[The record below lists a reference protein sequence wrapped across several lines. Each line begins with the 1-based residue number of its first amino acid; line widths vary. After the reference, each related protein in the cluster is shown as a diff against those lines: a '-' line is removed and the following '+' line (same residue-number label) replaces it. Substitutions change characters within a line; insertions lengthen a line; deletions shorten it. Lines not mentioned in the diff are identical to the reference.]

1 MTRHSQPSALVIGS
15 GAAGLATAIH
25 LAQHGFDVKV
35 LEKNNNPGGRLD
47 QIDREGFKIDTGPTL
62 YVMPHLYALELERI
76 GIDPYSAFDLQRVD
90 PTYHIY
96 FEDGQQLLLSSD
108 LSLMSEQVE
117 RFEAGASH
125 RMLDYLAE
133 GGQHYH
139 LAMEHLV
146 RKDFRRAADFFNLNN
161 LPLMLKVRALQHHY
175 SYVGKFFNDPHLKA
189 AFTFQ
194 DMYMGLSPFKAP
206 TTFSLMQYS
215 EMTHGIWYPRG
226 GMYTIALTLV
236 ERAQEAGVDILLNKH
251 VAQIDVDG
259 RRAVGVTLEDGARYT
274 ADFVIANAD
283 LPYVYNELL
292 PPDGTMKQLERKHYS
307 CSTISFFWALD
318 TTFPELEPHMLFLAD
333 DYEGGFQAL
342 NGGELPERP
351 SLYVHTPT
359 KLNLA
364 SAPPGLDSVIGI
376 VPVGNMDSHPDEDW
390 SSVRRKARQAIF
402 DRLSTI
408 GLPALPDHIDFETCY
423 TPESWHRRYNLYQGS
438 THGLSH
444 KLTQLAYMRPHN
456 QHKRY
461 RNLFFV
467 GASTHPGTG
476 VPTVLVSARL
486 ATERILD
493 GSGMR
498 H

>member
-1 MTRHSQPSALVIGS
+1 MRTHKKYSALIIGS
-15 GAAGLATAIH
+15 GAAGLAAAVQ
-25 LAQHGFDVKV
+25 LAKRGFDVKV

-47 QIDREGFKIDTGPTL
+47 QIDRDGFKFDTGPTL
-62 YVMPHLYALELERI
+62 YVMPHLYASELERL
-76 GIDPYSAFDLQRVD
+76 GIEPYSAFDLQRVD

-96 FEDGQQLLLSSD
+96 FEDGQQLRLSSD
-108 LSLMSEQVE
+108 LRMMAEQLE
-117 RFEAGASH
+117 RFETGASH

-139 LAMEHLV
+139 LAMKHLV
-146 RKDFRRAADFFNLNN
+146 QRDFRRASDFFNLRN
-161 LPLMLKVRALQHHY
+161 LPLMLKVRALRHHY
-175 SYVGKFFNDPHLKA
+175 DYTGKFFDDPHLKA

-194 DMYMGLSPFKAP
+194 DMYMGLSPFEAP

-215 EMTHGIWYPRG
+215 ELTHGVWYPRG

-236 ERAQEAGVDILLNKH
+236 ERAQEAGAEILLNHH
-251 VAQIDVDG
+251 VAHIDVDG
-259 RRAVGVTLEDGARYT
+259 RRAVGVTLEDGERLT

-283 LPYVYNELL
+283 LPYVYDELL
-292 PPDGTMKQLERKHYS
+292 PPDGTMQQLERKHYS

-318 TTFPELEPHMLFLAD
+318 TTFPQLEPHMLFLAD
-333 DYEGGFQAL
+333 DYQGGFQAL

-359 KLNLA
+359 R
-364 SAPPGLDSVIGI
+364 LDSSLAPTGCDTVISI

-390 SSVRRKARQAIF
+390 QAVRHKARQAVF
-402 DRLSTI
+402 DRLSAV
-408 GLPALPDHIDFETCY
+408 GLEQLSDHIDFETCY

-444 KLTQLAYMRPHN
+444 RLMQLAYMRPHN

-486 ATERILD
+486 AATRILEAV
-493 GSGMR
+493 GIR
-498 H
+498 E

>member
-1 MTRHSQPSALVIGS
+1 MTNANKPSALIIGS
-15 GAAGLATAIH
+15 GAAGLATAIY
-25 LAQHGFDVKV
+25 LARNGFDVKV

-47 QIDREGFKIDTGPTL
+47 QIEREGYTFDSGPTL
-62 YVMPHLYALELERI
+62 YVMPHLYADEMERM
-76 GIDPYSAFDLQRVD
+76 GIEPYSDLNLQRVD

-96 FEDGQQLLLSSD
+96 YEDGQQLLLSSD
-108 LSLMSEQVE
+108 LKVLAEQVE
-117 RFEAGASH
+117 KFEPGASL

-139 LAMEHLV
+139 LAMKHLV
-146 RKDFRRAADFFNLNN
+146 QRDFRRLTDFFNLRN
-161 LPLMLKVRALQHHY
+161 LPLMFQVRALRKHY
-175 SYVGKFFNDPHLKA
+175 SYTSRFFDDPHLKA

-194 DMYMGLSPFKAP
+194 DMYMGLSPFMAP

-215 EMTHGIWYPRG
+215 ELAHGVWYPRG
-226 GMYTIALTLV
+226 GMYSITLTLV
-236 ERAQEAGVDILLNKH
+236 EHAQEAGAEVLLNHH
-251 VAQIDVDG
+251 VARIDVEG
-259 RRAVGVTLEDGARYT
+259 QRAVGVTMEDGEQMT

-283 LPYVYNELL
+283 LPYVYDELL
-292 PPDGTMKQLERKHYS
+292 PPDGTMKRLERKHYS

-318 TTFPELEPHMLFLAD
+318 RTFTELEPHMLFLAD

-342 NGGELPERP
+342 NGGDLPQRP

-359 KLNLA
+359 RLDA
-364 SAPPGLDSVIGI
+364 SCAPAGCDTAIGI

-390 SSVRRKARQAIF
+390 QTVRRHARQAIF
-402 DRLSTI
+402 ERLETI
-408 GLPALPDHIDFETCY
+408 GLDTFSDHIEFETCY
-423 TPESWHRRYNLYQGS
+423 TPESWHKRYNLYRGS

-444 KLTQLAYMRPHN
+444 RLLQLAYMRPHN

-486 ATERILD
+486 AAERILD
-493 GSGMR
+493 GLGMR
-498 H
+498 E